1 MSNGNNPWGNNNN
14 NQKPPEF
21 GDLVDKGLKRMASFL
36 NDGGKG
42 PGDGG
47 DGPEKKGSSGIFVIL
62 IIGLILFVGFKS
74 FYQIQ
79 PGERGVVL
87 RFGEYYTSTYPGLNF
102 KIPMVDQ
109 VIKIDVETV
118 RKEEFGFRSQLAEN
132 FSRTSRTQNI
142 ESLMLTGDKNVININ
157 WVVQYRIERPEDF
170 LFNVKDVRAMVRD
183 ISESVIRRLVGNRD
197 FDYVLDKR
205 EELAL
210 NTRTEMQDLLNKYS
224 TGIKLVTVQL
234 QDVNPPEPV
243 RPSFNEVNEADQ
255 DKTRLVNEAQKV
267 YNEKIPKARG
277 QAKQM
282 LEEAEGYAVQ
292 RVNNAE
298 GDVARFNSIY
308 NEYKQY
314 KQVTRQRM
322 YIETMKTVMPQL
334 KEVVVVDGD
343 SRNVLPLLN
352 LNNPKEIRK

>member
-1 MSNGNNPWGNNNN
+1 MSNGNNPWGNNN

-21 GDLVDKGLKRMASFL
+21 GDLVDKGLKRMSSFL
-36 NDGGKG
+36 NDGGGKG
-42 PGDGG
+42 SGDGEE
-47 DGPEKKGSSGIFVIL
+47 PEKKGSSGLLVIL
-62 IIGLILFVGFKS
+62 VIGFLIFIGFKS

-87 RFGEYYTSTYPGLNF
+87 RFGQYLTTTYPGLNF

-109 VIKIDVETV
+109 VYKIDVETV
-118 RKEEFGFRSQLAEN
+118 RKEEFGFRSQLADN
-132 FSRTSRTQNI
+132 FTRTSRTQNI

-157 WVVQYRIERPEDF
+157 WVVQYRIEKPEDF
-170 LFNVKDVRAMVRD
+170 LFNVRDVRAMVRD

-282 LEEAEGYAVQ
+282 LEEAKGYAVQ

-298 GDVARFNSIY
+298 GDVARFKSIY
-308 NEYKQY
+308 NQY
-314 KQVTRQRM
+314 KDYKKVTRQRM
-322 YIETMKTVMPQL
+322 YVETMKTVMPQI

-352 LNNPKEIRK
+352 LNRAKEVK